1 MNDNNF
7 NNMNNSTTGANYNDI
22 PNQNNNVYDLNQ
34 PPAELNNTPSMFE
47 YQNNLSDVNTSSPS
61 FDTNNNDNASF
72 TSTNNVDEYINPGIN
87 DYEQDDSFI
96 TFGRED
102 YINNYNKPKYDEIEN
117 SDYETSFESQLANSQ
132 NIYNNQ
138 VNYQQQSFN
147 QQNFNQGYY
156 QNYNQNFNQGYNQN
170 YNQGYDQSYMYGN
183 QQMYNQNLYNG
194 VNTNMNNNLNMSG
207 ITQAEEITTV
217 QRKKEKERIVRQD
230 GLEKAVS
237 RSSSGSGIATKIFLG
252 LFYLLIIGTIAFFG
266 YKFYLQSKKFYFNK
280 NRIVMMLDSK
290 YVPKVYSEGNL
301 EDNTK
306 YSWSSDDDNIV
317 TVDDTGELHAT
328 GTGRTKIQV
337 TDRKTGNTEKINVE
351 VINPTVKQLEIT
363 EDEKNLKIDEKY
375 TLVPL
380 INGRSD
386 VVAKYTWSS
395 NDESIAKV
403 DQDGVVTGV
412 GEGRTKIVLTL
423 EGSELTSE
431 ISIVVTK

>member
-1 MNDNNF
+1 
-7 NNMNNSTTGANYNDI
+7 
-22 PNQNNNVYDLNQ
+22 
-34 PPAELNNTPSMFE
+34 
-47 YQNNLSDVNTSSPS
+47 
-61 FDTNNNDNASF
+61 
-72 TSTNNVDEYINPGIN
+72 
-87 DYEQDDSFI
+87 
-96 TFGRED
+96 
-102 YINNYNKPKYDEIEN
+102 
-117 SDYETSFESQLANSQ
+117 
-132 NIYNNQ
+132 
-138 VNYQQQSFN
+138 
-147 QQNFNQGYY
+147 
-156 QNYNQNFNQGYNQN
+156 
-170 YNQGYDQSYMYGN
+170 
-183 QQMYNQNLYNG
+183 
-194 VNTNMNNNLNMSG
+194 
-207 ITQAEEITTV
+207 
-217 QRKKEKERIVRQD
+217 
-230 GLEKAVS
+230 
-237 RSSSGSGIATKIFLG
+237 
-252 LFYLLIIGTIAFFG
+252 
-266 YKFYLQSKKFYFNK
+266 
-280 NRIVMMLDSK
+280 MMLDSK

-301 EDNTK
+301 EDNTN

-317 TVDDTGELHAT
+317 SVDDTGELHAT

-423 EGSELTSE
+423 EDSELTSE